1 MAITL
6 AVVLVLAGLAGAL
19 TQGIEIAGL
28 VLAYGVGTTLYSYV
42 LKTEVILD
50 VMTIAGLFV
59 LRVLAGAVAVDAD
72 ASAYLLLCTGMVAMF
87 LGFTKR
93 RQEASSELHSG
104 TKTRPVL
111 EHYSIPF
118 LDQMVALVT
127 ASTVMSY
134 AIYAI
139 NSPLIGSK
147 MLGTLPAGRLRD
159 LPIPLPRLRPQGH
172 PLDRVDPDQRLR
184 DDRRLR
190 GLGRLGRRPAGDL
203 QVSPRLAL
211 AAAAAALIATATV
224 AAGCS
229 VDEAPNDSEGDP
241 PAYDV
246 AFPPGFKSASPDRVA
261 QLEES
266 VQSGIDSVEGEVGEV
281 QVEDFQLGVIEGSPV
296 EIDIQSEDTGDGVDV
311 NEYDEASRETLSA
324 FPGLDIGETSEYAEF
339 DGDEST
345 VVDITEG
352 PNGPTSRIA
361 TAVHGGFAF
370 NLTLYGPTD
379 VVTGPGDEALRTMVE
394 SWRWVD

>member
-1 MAITL
+1 MEGATLDRPDVSQGSPPPGPDSTKPRRGPLRAAVKTMRPKEWIKNLLVFAGLLFSGQFDDPSAVLSATITFLAFCAVASAGYLVNDAHDAELDRQHPTKRNRPIAAGELKVPAAIAL
-6 AVVLVLAGLAGAL
+6 AVVLVIVGLAGAL
-19 TQGIEIAGL
+19 VAEGPEIAGL

-59 LRVLAGAVAVDAD
+59 LRVLAGALAVDAD

-147 MLGTLPAGRLRD
+147 MLGTLPAVVYGIFRYLY
-159 LPIPLPRLRPQGH
+159 LVY
-172 PLDRVDPDQRLR
+172 DRKDSRSTASILTSDYGMIGASVVWVASAVVL
-184 DDRRLR
+184 
-190 GLGRLGRRPAGDL
+190 
-203 QVSPRLAL
+203 LA
-211 AAAAAALIATATV
+211 I
-224 AAGCS
+224 
-229 VDEAPNDSEGDP
+229 
-241 PAYDV
+241 Y
-246 AFPPGFKSASPDRVA
+246 K
-261 QLEES
+261 
-266 VQSGIDSVEGEVGEV
+266 
-281 QVEDFQLGVIEGSPV
+281 
-296 EIDIQSEDTGDGVDV
+296 
-311 NEYDEASRETLSA
+311 
-324 FPGLDIGETSEYAEF
+324 
-339 DGDEST
+339 
-345 VVDITEG
+345 
-352 PNGPTSRIA
+352 
-361 TAVHGGFAF
+361 
-370 NLTLYGPTD
+370 
-379 VVTGPGDEALRTMVE
+379 
-394 SWRWVD
+394 